1 MERIEQRIVIAAPI
15 ERVFHFH
22 DDTRNLLRITPP
34 SIKVSIE
41 TMGKPGL
48 GYEVVLKV
56 RQFGIFTMRWK
67 VRITEYVPPTLMSD
81 EQVSGPFAYWK
92 QTRRLREVD
101 GGTELTDTVEYR
113 PPFGILGRIANVLVI
128 RRQVLEMFAYRQA
141 TTKRLLE
148 SA

>member
-101 GGTELTDTVEYR
+101 GGTELRDIVEYR
-113 PPFGILGRIANVLVI
+113 PPFGILGRIANALVI

>member
-101 GGTELTDTVEYR
+101 GGTELTDIVEYR
-113 PPFGILGRIANVLVI
+113 PPFGVLGRIANALVI